1 MLIRKAH
8 TKLFEMAKK
17 FPVLAITGPRQ
28 SGKTTM
34 AKMTFP
40 NYRYVNLE
48 NPDTKLF
55 ATSDPKGFL
64 KTYDKFVIFDEIQNV
79 PELFSYLQE
88 IVDESNIDG
97 QFILSGSQNFLL
109 LEKITQSLAGRVYM
123 MELLPLALNELAGH
137 ESFCFDSIVKG
148 YYPRIYDKNIKAQDF
163 YASYVKTYVERD
175 VTSIVNIHD
184 LSTFRK
190 FFKLLSHYAGQ
201 QFNASKIAND
211 LKIDVKTAQRWLSIL
226 ESSYLVFTLPVWHQN
241 FAKRIIKNAKL
252 YFYDTGLLSYL
263 LGIKTGEELLLSKY
277 KGALFENFALVEIM
291 KNYKNCGISVPFYY
305 WRDSNGNEIDL
316 IIEDGMNVKLIEMK
330 ASETVKADYLKSLHY
345 LDKLNTE
352 IPFKHYLV
360 NSGTDIQKRSLET
373 IVAWKNTEIII
384 D

>member
-8 TKLFEMAKK
+8 IKLFEMAKK

-123 MELLPLALNELAGH
+123 MELLPLALNELAGN
-137 ESFCFDSIVKG
+137 ESFCFDSLL
-148 YYPRIYDKNIKAQDF
+148 DF
-163 YASYVKTYVERD
+163 
-175 VTSIVNIHD
+175 HF
-184 LSTFRK
+184 L
-190 FFKLLSHYAGQ
+190 
-201 QFNASKIAND
+201 
-211 LKIDVKTAQRWLSIL
+211 
-226 ESSYLVFTLPVWHQN
+226 
-241 FAKRIIKNAKL
+241 
-252 YFYDTGLLSYL
+252 
-263 LGIKTGEELLLSKY
+263 
-277 KGALFENFALVEIM
+277 
-291 KNYKNCGISVPFYY
+291 
-305 WRDSNGNEIDL
+305 
-316 IIEDGMNVKLIEMK
+316 
-330 ASETVKADYLKSLHY
+330 
-345 LDKLNTE
+345 
-352 IPFKHYLV
+352 
-360 NSGTDIQKRSLET
+360 
-373 IVAWKNTEIII
+373 
-384 D
+384 